1 MPSKIIIAG
10 WAALGIIG
18 AVGLAY
24 ADNDSDDAA
33 EDARE
38 AAAQSAAS
46 LSIGEAILLAE
57 KEIPGGRVIG
67 SEIDTEN
74 GVVSYVIDVEKDG
87 MQTVMIDV
95 ATGEVISVGAP
106 EADDFDPVGVDDDDD
121 DEDVDED
128 DEDDDED

>member
-1 MPSKIIIAG
+1 MSSKIIIAAS
-10 WAALGIIG
+10 AALGIIG

-95 ATGEVISVGAP
+95 ATGEVISVGGP
-106 EADDFDPVGVDDDDD
+106 EADDFEASDDGDEGNDDQDDDDH
-121 DEDVDED
+121 EDED
-128 DEDDDED
+128 D

>member
-1 MPSKIIIAG
+1 MSSKIIIAAC
-10 WAALGIIG
+10 AALGIVG

-24 ADNDSDDAA
+24 ADNDTEDAA

-38 AAAQSAAS
+38 AAAQSTAT
-46 LSIGEAILLAE
+46 LSIGEAIALAE

-95 ATGEVISVGAP
+95 ATGEVISAGAS
-106 EADDFDPVGVDDDDD
+106 EADDFDTPNLDDDDDDDD
-121 DEDVDED
+121 DE
-128 DEDDDED
+128 EDDD